1 MEAAKLLHELEQAGR
16 IAGRGYLVERRWQS
30 QLAGMGSRR
39 ARRGFIYEAY
49 VPLPIAKEDFLMTT
63 EIAAAAANAETACRD
78 LNEREPTLRSVEPL
92 ARQLLRAESVASS
105 RIEGLVLSH
114 RRLARATFA
123 PDHDITAQSVLR
135 NIAALDRALA
145 LASAVDEIRSSDLR
159 DVHREL
165 FEGTGDEHRAGVI
178 RGEQNWIGGDGS
190 SPRGAEFVPPPREYV
205 GPLLDDLC
213 QFLNRDDVPAVI
225 QAAISHAQFESIHPF
240 ADGNGRV
247 GRALIL
253 IVLRRR
259 GVAHTYLP
267 PISLVLAG
275 RADHYIAGLTS
286 WRRDDLSNDWLLLFA
301 DAVWR
306 AATRARE
313 FASAVA
319 DLQQRWVEQAGQPRR
334 NSTAL
339 RAIERLPSHPI
350 VNTQTIA
357 ELLGVSGEA
366 ARQAILRL
374 EEGGVLRQVT
384 IGRRNRAWE
393 TVGLFDLLD
402 SFERDLGPSGRTPV
416 PTHV

>member
-1 MEAAKLLHELEQAGR
+1 MKTAKLLDELKQAGR
-16 IAGRGYLVERRWQS
+16 MAGRGYLVERRWQS
-30 QLAGMGSRR
+30 QLAGMGSRKV
-39 ARRGFIYEAY
+39 RRGFVYQAY
-49 VPLPIAKEDFLMTT
+49 APLPIANEDFLMTT
-63 EIAAAAANAETACRD
+63 EIAAAAATAESACRD
-78 LNEREPTLRSVEPL
+78 LNERRPTLRSVEPL

-114 RRLARATFA
+114 RRLARAAFA
-123 PDHDITAQSVLR
+123 PDHDMTAQSVLR
-135 NIAALDRALA
+135 NLAALDRALA
-145 LASAVDEIRSSDLR
+145 LAGAVDEIRPADLVE
-159 DVHREL
+159 VHREL
-165 FEGTGDEHRAGVI
+165 FEGTGDEHRAGLI

-190 SPRGAEFVPPPREYV
+190 SPRRAEFVPPPHEYV

-213 QFLNRDDVPAVI
+213 QFINREDVPAVI

-275 RADHYIAGLTS
+275 RADRYIAGLTT
-286 WRRDDLSNDWLLLFA
+286 WRFDDQSNDWLLLFA
-301 DAVWR
+301 DAVWQ
-306 AATRARE
+306 AAKGAGE

-319 DLQQRWVEQAGQPRR
+319 DLQQRWIEQAGQPRR

-339 RAIERLPSHPI
+339 RSIDLLPSHPI

-357 ELLGVSGEA
+357 DLLGVSGEA
-366 ARQAILRL
+366 ARRAILRL
-374 EEGGVLRQVT
+374 EEAGVLRQATV
-384 IGRRNRAWE
+384 GRRNRAWE

-402 SFERDLGPSGRTPV
+402 TFERDLGPAGRTPT
-416 PTHV
+416 PTE